1 MTPSTTPLQ
10 PQHFTPLDEHA
21 QERFARALVAHLNQ
35 SQDELPKKKTKHM
48 RSARE
53 QAVAQRK

>member
-21 QERFARALVAHLNQ
+21 QERFARSLVAHLNQ
-35 SQDELPKKKTKHM
+35 SQEELPYVVTE
-48 RSARE
+48 RLRAARE
-53 QAVAQRK
+53 